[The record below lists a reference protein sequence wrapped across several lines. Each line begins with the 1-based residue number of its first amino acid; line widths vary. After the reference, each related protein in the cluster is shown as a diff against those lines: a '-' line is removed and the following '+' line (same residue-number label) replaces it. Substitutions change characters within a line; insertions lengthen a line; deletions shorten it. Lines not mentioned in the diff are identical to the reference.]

1 MLQRIHIENFK
12 SLKNVTLDLQRV
24 NVLIG
29 PNNSGKTNLLKALEL
44 LKMSA
49 GTPFQVPIDN
59 SFFFKKL
66 EGELILEAHL
76 VDTQKVDD
84 IISVQYVLSN
94 NVLSGKTT
102 FSTYKEKTDKIKAS
116 SILESFLRTAMI
128 YEPQLKFFTLPG
140 SLEGNTATLES
151 DLSNIIS
158 FLDVLRDQF
167 LENYIRIEKS
177 LNICIPEF
185 SGLRF
190 GKIVAKDFASKEMVS
205 KKLGLYHFNH
215 NVIYWADE
223 LSEGVLYFLA
233 LLCIIH
239 QPNPPKLLLLEEP
252 ERGIHP
258 RRIKEV
264 IGFIK
269 QLAYEKDIQ
278 VIMTT
283 HSPLV
288 LDEFSETPESVFIF
302 DKDAEG
308 ATSIK
313 NLQKD
318 VIEPENAERTKKNME
333 PVNYTDALGE
343 NWTIGFLGGVPK

>member
-12 SLKNVTLDLQRV
+12 SLKKVTLDLKHI

-29 PNNSGKTNLLKALEL
+29 PNNSGKTNVLKALEL

-49 GTPFQVPIDN
+49 KIPLRVPIDN
-59 SFFFKKL
+59 SVFFKKIS
-66 EGELILEAHL
+66 GEVILEAHWL
-76 VDTQKVDD
+76 ETQGLDD
-84 IISVQYVLSN
+84 LISVQYILSE
-94 NVLSGKTT
+94 LSFSNKST
-102 FSTYKEKTDKIKAS
+102 FSTYKEKTDKNKAEKAFKAFLS
-116 SILESFLRTAMI
+116 SVMA
-128 YEPQLKFFTLPG
+128 YEPQLIFFSLPG
-140 SLEGNTATLES
+140 SLEGNTAVLKP

-167 LENYIRIEKS
+167 LENYIQIEKS

-190 GKIVAKDFASKEMVS
+190 EKIVEKDSVSKEIVS
-205 KKLGLYHFNH
+205 KKLGLYNLNH

-269 QLAYEKDIQ
+269 QLAYEKEIQ

-288 LDEFSETPESVFIF
+288 LDEFAETPESVFIF
-302 DKDAEG
+302 DKDEEG

-318 VIEPENAERTKKNME
+318 VIEPENAERAKKGME
-333 PVNYTDALGE
+333 AVNYTDALGE

>member
-1 MLQRIHIENFK
+1 M
-12 SLKNVTLDLQRV
+12 V
-24 NVLIG
+24 
-29 PNNSGKTNLLKALEL
+29 A
-44 LKMSA
+44 
-49 GTPFQVPIDN
+49 
-59 SFFFKKL
+59 
-66 EGELILEAHL
+66 
-76 VDTQKVDD
+76 
-84 IISVQYVLSN
+84 
-94 NVLSGKTT
+94 
-102 FSTYKEKTDKIKAS
+102 
-116 SILESFLRTAMI
+116 
-128 YEPQLKFFTLPG
+128 
-140 SLEGNTATLES
+140 
-151 DLSNIIS
+151 
-158 FLDVLRDQF
+158 FLDFLRDQHPDLF
-167 LENYIRIEKS
+167 QKIQFD
-177 LNICIPEF
+177 LNFCIPEF
-185 SGLRF
+185 AQIRF
-190 GKIVAKDFASKEMVS
+190 ENVIPTEEERKAFGDKTFKR
-205 KKLGLYHFNH
+205 LGLFDKSRNI
-215 NVIYWADE
+215 VFWADE

-269 QLAYEKDIQ
+269 QLAYGKDIQ

-288 LDEFSETPESVFIF
+288 LDEFAETPESVFIF
-302 DKDAEG
+302 DKDEEG

-318 VIEPENAERTKKNME
+318 VIEPENAERIKKNME